1 MVAILSRTEVTEV
14 FVSEYSRKFSS
25 AGIFTRRNFHP
36 QEFSSAG
43 IFTRRNFHPH
53 DHLPH
58 TTLHQKPASAEMD
71 RDLRQQQRENLKL
84 REEVENEKDEVAKLR
99 KKVQE
104 MEMKGKLMEM
114 KSKLDRSI
122 IAGIE
127 EDVQLQGKIIDAVKE
142 TDKLDRVEQNQN
154 PSLGKKR
161 KIITL

>member
-14 FVSEYSRKFSS
+14 FVSEYSRK
-25 AGIFTRRNFHP
+25 
-36 QEFSSAG
+36 FSSAG

-84 REEVENEKDEVAKLR
+84 REEVENAKEEVENAKDEVAKLQKEVAKLK
-99 KKVQE
+99 KKVHE
-104 MEMKGKLMEM
+104 MEM

-122 IAGIE
+122 IAGLE
-127 EDVQLQGKIIDAVKE
+127 EHVQLQGKIIDAVKE